1 MLKTHS
7 PAKCR
12 IVIPA
17 LITTISLAVLF
28 PIKPVAS
35 AEAADSGQW
44 TAASGKID
52 ALLQKGYAEHKI
64 KANPEISDEVF
75 LRRVYLD
82 IIGRIPSLPEAQEFI
97 NSKADDKRPRLIDRL
112 LSSEGYVSHSY
123 NFWAD
128 ILRINNQ
135 LGNAAGPAES
145 AYRLWVKSALRENKP
160 YDQFV
165 KELVS
170 ARGHLWEN
178 GAIGYYMRD
187 RGMPLDNMS
196 NTVRVFLGTRLE
208 CAQCHN
214 HPFDKWTQ
222 MDYFKMAAFSFNV
235 DANRYQT
242 DNRKAFEDY
251 TQKIYREQVDK
262 LAKSKYK
269 DLGKKEAQNKA
280 AQDARGQRDTEFAIM
295 KQASAD
301 LYRPIRYTSV
311 SDNNRSLRL
320 PHDYQYDDAKP
331 KDKVTAAA
339 MFGGE
344 IDLGKAD
351 DPVEAY
357 AEWMTSPDNPSFT
370 KVIANRLWKK
380 VFGVGIIEPVDELSD
395 QTVASNPELLT
406 YLEGLMR
413 ELNYDTRAYLQTLY
427 NTKAYQ
433 RRAYS
438 EEIVAGVP
446 YYFPGPVLRRMTAE
460 QVWDSLIVMLIDD
473 PDHYQP
479 RFKKDLSEIEQQK
492 QIYESLEE
500 RNPEEYLVMMKEVA
514 KVSADIR
521 VREEKVRE
529 AFQKARKE
537 ENVEQ
542 ISKLSRELREFRR
555 ETYDK
560 ISEVAYNKLSKGAEL
575 DGMMANLGI
584 SSSMVDEVKT
594 QLPKPRTD
602 KMEKRKMD
610 PAVESMGKAERQAY
624 KEKFAKEKKQIDQDA
639 RDWSRATSEMARAS
653 ELQSPARRGHFLR
666 EFGQSDRETIENAN
680 GEASVP
686 QALNL
691 LNGPIADMLTNANSV
706 FTRELGRANTP
717 EEKIRKI
724 YLTMLTR
731 EPTAAEMKTLLAEIE
746 ANGGRGYDNIVWA
759 LLNTQQFMFVL

>member
-1 MLKTHS
+1 MLKILST
-7 PAKCR
+7 AKCR
-12 IVIPA
+12 IATPV
-17 LITTISLAVLF
+17 LITTVGIAGLF
-28 PIKPVAS
+28 PCKALTA
-35 AEAADSGQW
+35 AEAGQW
-44 TAASGKID
+44 TAASKKID
-52 ALLQKGYAEHKI
+52 SLLQRGYEEHDI
-64 KANPEISDEVF
+64 KANPEVGDEVF

-82 IIGRIPSLPEAQEFI
+82 IIGRIPSLAEAREFI
-97 NSKADDKRPRLIDRL
+97 DSKAADKRPRLIERL
-112 LSSEGYVSHSY
+112 LSSEGYVSHYY

-128 ILRINNQ
+128 ILRINSA
-135 LGNAAGPAES
+135 LGNGAGPAES

-165 KELVS
+165 RELVS
-170 ARGHLWEN
+170 ARGHLWDN

-196 NTVRVFLGTRLE
+196 NTVRIFLGTRLE

-222 MDYFKMAAFSFNV
+222 MDYFKMAAFSYNV

-242 DNRKAFEDY
+242 DNRKVFEDY
-251 TQKIYREQVDK
+251 TQKIFREQVGK
-262 LAKSKYK
+262 LAASKYK

-280 AQDARGQRDTEFAIM
+280 AQEVRRQRDAEYTIM
-295 KQASAD
+295 RQASAD

-311 SDNNRSLRL
+311 SENKRSLRL

-331 KDKVTAAA
+331 KDKVTAAV
-339 MFGGE
+339 MFGEE
-344 IDLGKAD
+344 IDLEKAD
-351 DPVEAY
+351 DPVDAY
-357 AEWMTSPDNPSFT
+357 AEWMTSPDSPTFT

-395 QTVASNPELLT
+395 QTVASNAELLA
-406 YLEGLMR
+406 YLEELMR
-413 ELNYDTRAYLQTLY
+413 ELNYDMRAYLQTLY

-433 RRAYS
+433 RQAHN
-438 EEIVAGVP
+438 EEIIAGVP
-446 YYFPGPVLRRMTAE
+446 YYFPGPILRRMSAE

-479 RFKKDLSEIEQQK
+479 RFKNDLSEIERQK
-492 QIYESLEE
+492 QSYESLEE
-500 RNPEEYLVMMKEVA
+500 RSPEEYLEMMKEVA
-514 KVSADIR
+514 KVTGEIR
-521 VREEKVRE
+521 IREDKVRE
-529 AFQKARKE
+529 AYQKARQGEDAE
-537 ENVEQ
+537 E
-542 ISKLSRELREFRR
+542 IRKLSLELREFRR

-560 ISEVAYNKLSKGAEL
+560 ISEVAYNKLSKGGEMNE
-575 DGMMANLGI
+575 MMANLGMT
-584 SSSMVDEVKT
+584 SSMMDEVRT
-594 QLPKPRTD
+594 QLPKPKTD
-602 KMEKRKMD
+602 KMNIPKMD
-610 PAVESMGKAERQAY
+610 PAVKSMGKAEREAY
-624 KEKFAKEKKQIDQDA
+624 KEKYAKEKKQLAKDA

-680 GEASVP
+680 GAASVP

-691 LNGPIADMLTNANSV
+691 LNGPIAEMLTNANSV

-731 EPTAAEMKTLLAEIE
+731 EPTAAEMETLLAEVE
-746 ANGGRGYDNIVWA
+746 ASGEQGYDNIVWA
-759 LLNTQQFMFVL
+759 LLNTQQFMFVM

>member
-1 MLKTHS
+1 MLKILST
-7 PAKCR
+7 AKSR
-12 IVIPA
+12 IATPV
-17 LITTISLAVLF
+17 LITSVSIAVLF
-28 PIKPVAS
+28 PCQTLT
-35 AEAADSGQW
+35 AADAGQW
-44 TAASGKID
+44 TPASKKID
-52 ALLQKGYAEHKI
+52 SLLQKGYEEHNI
-64 KANPEISDEVF
+64 KANPEVSDEVF
-75 LRRVYLD
+75 LRRIYLD
-82 IIGRIPSLPEAQEFI
+82 IIGRIPSLAEAQEFL
-97 NSKADDKRPRLIDRL
+97 NSKAEDKRPRLIERL

-128 ILRINNQ
+128 ILRINSA
-135 LGNAAGPAES
+135 LGNGAGPAES

-165 KELVS
+165 RDLVS
-170 ARGHLWEN
+170 ARGHLWDN

-196 NTVRVFLGTRLE
+196 NTVRIFLGTRLE

-222 MDYFKMAAFSFNV
+222 MDYFKMAAFSYNV

-242 DNRKAFEDY
+242 DNRKVFEDY
-251 TQKIYREQVDK
+251 TRKIYREQVGK
-262 LAKSKYK
+262 LAKGKYK

-280 AQDARGQRDTEFAIM
+280 AQEVRRQRDTEYTIM
-295 KQASAD
+295 RRASAD

-311 SDNNRSLRL
+311 SENTRSLRL

-339 MFGGE
+339 MFGEE
-344 IDLGKAD
+344 IDLEKAD
-351 DPVEAY
+351 DPVDAY
-357 AEWMTSPDNPSFT
+357 AAWMTSPDSPTFT

-395 QTVASNPELLT
+395 QTVASNAELLA
-406 YLEGLMR
+406 YLEELMR
-413 ELNYDTRAYLQTLY
+413 ELNYDMRAYLQALY

-433 RRAYS
+433 RQAHS
-438 EEIVAGVP
+438 EEIIAGMP
-446 YYFPGPVLRRMTAE
+446 YHFPGPILRRMSAE

-479 RFKKDLSEIEQQK
+479 RFKNDLSEIERQK
-492 QIYESLEE
+492 QSYESLEE
-500 RNPEEYLVMMKEVA
+500 RSPEEYLEMMKEVA
-514 KVSADIR
+514 KVTGAIR
-521 VREEKVRE
+521 VREDKVRE
-529 AFQKARKE
+529 AYQKARQE
-537 ENVEQ
+537 EDVEG
-542 ISKLSRELREFRR
+542 IRKLSRELREFRR

-560 ISEVAYNKLSKGAEL
+560 ISKVAYNKLSKGGEMNE
-575 DGMMANLGI
+575 MMANLGMT
-584 SSSMVDEVKT
+584 SSMMDEVRT
-594 QLPKPRTD
+594 QLPKPKTD
-602 KMEKRKMD
+602 KTKNPKMD
-610 PAVESMGKAERQAY
+610 PAVKSMDQAERQAY
-624 KEKFAKEKKQIDQDA
+624 KEKLAKEKKLLAKEA

-731 EPTAAEMKTLLAEIE
+731 EPTAAEMETLLAEVE
-746 ANGGRGYDNIVWA
+746 ASGEQGYDNIVWA
-759 LLNTQQFMFVL
+759 LLNTQQFMFVM